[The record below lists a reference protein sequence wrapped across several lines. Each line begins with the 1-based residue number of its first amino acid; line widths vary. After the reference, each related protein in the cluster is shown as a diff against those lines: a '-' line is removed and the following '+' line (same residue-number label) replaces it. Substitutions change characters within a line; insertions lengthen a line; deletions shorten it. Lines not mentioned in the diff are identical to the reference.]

1 MAKQTFDVA
10 RIVEHFGG
18 RTELHVKLVKAG
30 HKITIRAIDQ
40 WLYRGRIPS
49 DVLASMLRLSVL
61 SGEPLDLAK
70 FTKNADQQQRPNSR
84 EPIDSLLD

>member
-1 MAKQTFDVA
+1 MTKQTFDVPKL
-10 RIVEHFGG
+10 VEHFGG
-18 RTELHVKLVKAG
+18 RADLHAKFNKAG
-30 HKITIRAIDQ
+30 HKLTIRAIDQ

-49 DVLASMLRLSVL
+49 DVLATMLRLSVL

-70 FTKNADQQQRPNSR
+70 FTKTDQQNRPEPR

>member
-1 MAKQTFDVA
+1 MGNEMFDVA
-10 RIVEHFGG
+10 KIVEHFGG
-18 RTELHVKLVKAG
+18 RTDLHAKLTKAG

-49 DVLASMLRLSVL
+49 GQLAAMLRLSVL
-61 SGEPLDLAK
+61 SGDPLDLAK
-70 FTKNADQQQRPNSR
+70 FTKQADQQSRPDTR

>member
-1 MAKQTFDVA
+1 MSKQMFDVA
-10 RIVEHFGG
+10 KLVEHFGG
-18 RTELHVKLVKAG
+18 RSNLHARLLESG
-30 HKITIRAIDQ
+30 EKITIRAIDQ

-49 DVLASMLRLSVL
+49 AVLATMLRLSVL

-70 FTKNADQQQRPNSR
+70 FTKRADQQQRPDSR

>member
-1 MAKQTFDVA
+1 MAKQTFDVS

-18 RTELHVKLVKAG
+18 RTELHAKLVKAG